1 MVIKSN
7 TLIVSNNSSDL
18 SFHIYPPINLN
29 SNEQH
34 EIGLVGLTMYNSI
47 PNIDNTNNVFKFQ
60 YKGEDYEITIPHGAY
75 EISSLNDFIK
85 KEINSK
91 FEFDNLLEIKA
102 NSNTL
107 RCVIELNDNELIVNF
122 NHENSLKDVLG
133 FNVLQIEGKGSH
145 EGINLAN
152 VNPVNSILVN
162 CSAVQGSYL
171 NGTQKP
177 ILYSFT
183 PNVPPGY
190 RIVENIF
197 SPVFLPISDK
207 NLEYIKIWLTD
218 QNLNRLNVRGEEV
231 TLRLELRS
239 RKSTVMKFFSLL
251 KMESLNWKQSVYRDD
266 SIKKTN
272 IREYSPHTGIN
283 LNDAYSDIHIEIQ
296 NQDQFLLP
304 G

>member
-1 MVIKSN
+1 M
-7 TLIVSNNSSDL
+7 
-18 SFHIYPPINLN
+18 
-29 SNEQH
+29 
-34 EIGLVGLTMYNSI
+34 
-47 PNIDNTNNVFKFQ
+47 
-60 YKGEDYEITIPHGAY
+60 
-75 EISSLNDFIK
+75 
-85 KEINSK
+85 
-91 FEFDNLLEIKA
+91 EIKA

-107 RCVIELNDNELIVNF
+107 RCVIVLNDNELIVNF

-145 EGINLAN
+145 ECINLAN

-190 RIVENIF
+190 QIVENIF

-207 NLEYIKIWLTD
+207 NLEYMKIWLTD
-218 QNLNRLNVRGEEV
+218 QNMNKLNVRGEEV

-239 RKSTVMKFFSLL
+239 RK
-251 KMESLNWKQSVYRDD
+251 
-266 SIKKTN
+266 
-272 IREYSPHTGIN
+272 
-283 LNDAYSDIHIEIQ
+283 
-296 NQDQFLLP
+296 
-304 G
+304 

>member
-1 MVIKSN
+1 M
-7 TLIVSNNSSDL
+7 NN
-18 SFHIYPPINLN
+18 
-29 SNEQH
+29 
-34 EIGLVGLTMYNSI
+34 
-47 PNIDNTNNVFKFQ
+47 
-60 YKGEDYEITIPHGAY
+60 
-75 EISSLNDFIK
+75 FIK

-133 FNVLQIEGKGSH
+133 FNVPQIEGKGSH

-171 NGTQKP
+171 NGIQKP

-207 NLEYIKIWLTD
+207 NLEYMKIWLTD
-218 QNLNRLNVRGEEV
+218 QNNNRLNVRGEEV
-231 TLRLELRS
+231 TLRMELRS
-239 RKSTVMKFFSLL
+239 RK
-251 KMESLNWKQSVYRDD
+251 
-266 SIKKTN
+266 
-272 IREYSPHTGIN
+272 
-283 LNDAYSDIHIEIQ
+283 
-296 NQDQFLLP
+296 
-304 G
+304 